1 MTKNIDESIDTE
13 DTQHGKFLSFQIGN
27 ETYGIEISYVIE
39 IVSIQPVT
47 FVPQVPE
54 YVKGIINLRGKVV
67 PVIDIRLK
75 FSKPAR
81 DYDERTSIIILEV
94 KDIVIGIIIDRV
106 SDVLN
111 ISDERL
117 VDAPNLKNSE
127 QSTFVKKIATHGDT
141 AILILDSE
149 KLI

>member
-1 MTKNIDESIDTE
+1 MAENTNNLMDTE
-13 DTQHGKFLSFQIGN
+13 DTQHGKYLSFKIGD
-27 ETYGIEISYVIE
+27 EIYGIEISSVIE

-47 FVPQVPE
+47 FVPHVPE

-75 FSKPAR
+75 FNKSAR

-94 KDIVIGIIIDRV
+94 NEIVFGIIIDRV

-111 ISDERL
+111 IADEKL
-117 VDAPNLKNSE
+117 VDALNLKNSLH
-127 QSTFVKKIATHGDT
+127 STFVKKIANYGDT